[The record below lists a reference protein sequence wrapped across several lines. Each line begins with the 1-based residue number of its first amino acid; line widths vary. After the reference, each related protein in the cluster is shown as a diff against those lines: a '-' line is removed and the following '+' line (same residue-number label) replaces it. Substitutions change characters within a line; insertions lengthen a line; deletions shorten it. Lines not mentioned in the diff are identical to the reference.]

1 MIWIDD
7 AYYGF
12 DYNGVM
18 YSNQRLSL
26 RGADGQ
32 YHEYRAKK
40 DGKLYQNEW
49 YENQYYYGENG
60 VVASGWQQI
69 DGKSYFFDFDGRI
82 ETNRVINE
90 DGQNYYCGADGVAA
104 QLQDNGW
111 TEVDGKYFYANG
123 NGLAKDCVMQINGQ
137 YYGFDENGMMYA
149 DRQFLIRKRE
159 NNTYTYSY
167 YLAGA
172 DGVLYTNCWYSER
185 NGGEIWLYYYGEDG
199 QKYEGMRTIDGV
211 QYYFD
216 YHLIVNQVV
225 AVNGINYYCN
235 LSGKMTAMS
244 NNSWYQGDDS
254 AW

>member
-1 MIWIDD
+1 MTDNDKLYYCDKQGNAALLQDNGWTIVNGTFLYAKDKEIIKDCVIWIDD

-90 DGQNYYCGADGVAA
+90 DGQNYYCGADGVP
-104 QLQDNGW
+104 L
-111 TEVDGKYFYANG
+111 
-123 NGLAKDCVMQINGQ
+123 
-137 YYGFDENGMMYA
+137 
-149 DRQFLIRKRE
+149 
-159 NNTYTYSY
+159 
-167 YLAGA
+167 
-172 DGVLYTNCWYSER
+172 NCK
-185 NGGEIWLYYYGEDG
+185 IMAG
-199 QKYEGMRTIDGV
+199 QKWMASISMQMEMDLR
-211 QYYFD
+211 
-216 YHLIVNQVV
+216 
-225 AVNGINYYCN
+225 
-235 LSGKMTAMS
+235 KTA
-244 NNSWYQGDDS
+244 
-254 AW
+254 